1 MRGEVGLVAH
11 AQPQIPVVSESP
23 GEGGGGGGG
32 GEGGSD
38 NNASYQ
44 HWTVRVRRLK
54 YQH

>member
-23 GEGGGGGGG
+23 GEGGR
-32 GEGGSD
+32 GEGGRD
-38 NNASYQ
+38 NKDGESEKT
-44 HWTVRVRRLK
+44 HTKK